1 MFGGDD
7 EEVKLL
13 GDCREFGCCCSHI
26 WNIECFFSTENVGM
40 VVRSFEHHER
50 NVKLKGYKQM
60 IIVNVVFDRAL
71 FLLDYVELL
80 KLL

>member
-1 MFGGDD
+1 VTVENLDVAVPTYGNRMFF
-7 EEVKLL
+7 L
-13 GDCREFGCCCSHI
+13 I
-26 WNIECFFSTENVGM
+26 ENVGM

-50 NVKLKGYKQM
+50 NVKLKGYRQM

>member
-7 EEVKLL
+7 EEVKHL
-13 GDCREFGCCCSHI
+13 GDCREFGCCCPHI
-26 WNIECFFSTENVGM
+26 WNIECFFSIENVGI
-40 VVRSFEHHER
+40 VARSFEPHER
-50 NVKLKGYKQM
+50 NVKLEGYKQM
-60 IIVNVVFDRAL
+60 IIVILVFDRAL